1 MPVDP
6 KQTYT
11 DLLALEGVALDPAR
25 AANVGELL
33 RAQLE
38 VERKATR
45 LLPFEAEPA
54 NFARTLQQG
63 SK

>member
-1 MPVDP
+1 MPADP

-11 DLLALEGVALDPAR
+11 DLLALEGIALDPGR
-25 AANVGELL
+25 AAGVGELL

-38 VERKATR
+38 VERKATQA
-45 LLPFEAEPA
+45 LAFELEPSS
-54 NFARTLQQG
+54 FARTLQQG

>member
-1 MPVDP
+1 MSGDP

-11 DLLALEGVALDPAR
+11 DLLALQGVALDPAR
-25 AANVGELL
+25 AAGVGELL

-38 VERKATR
+38 IERKATQA
-45 LLPFEAEPA
+45 LAFELEPSS
-54 NFARTLQQG
+54 FARPLQQG